1 MSLSPPQSLGVAMKF
16 KRLGATTF
24 LPPSAIRSAQKNQP
38 DRDNL
43 RRFHLRLEYRH
54 QVQPHHP
61 ARHDKFYATPMR
73 PDNLRYL
80 RRQQISSLFLSVFS
94 SPQSKYLLRF
104 ISRLPMPC
112 ASYQCNS
119 ASRILPLRKRTLATP
134 FSFRHLPLPYILRN
148 LVMSRILLP
157 TAIALISVISLM
169 ISKFMNAFNQL
180 VR

>member
-73 PDNLRYL
+73 PDNPNYL
-80 RRQQISSLFLSVFS
+80 HRPQISFLSLSVFS

-104 ISRLPMPC
+104 ISRLPIPC

-119 ASRILPLRKRTLATP
+119 ANRILPLRKRTLATP
-134 FSFRHLPLPYILRN
+134 FSFRHLPLPYRLRN
-148 LVMSRILLP
+148 LPKSRMLLP
-157 TAIALISVISLM
+157 IAITSIFVISLM
-169 ISKFMNAFNQL
+169 SSKFMSAFNQ
-180 VR
+180 